1 MTVETNASE
10 IKKTVFLPQTE
21 FPMRAG
27 LAKLEKEIVARWE
40 RIDLYALLR
49 ADRKGAEKFILH
61 DGPPYANGTLHI
73 GHAVNKILKDV
84 ITRLWQMKGFDSNFV
99 PGWDCHGLPI
109 EWKVEE
115 DFRAQG
121 RTKDQVP
128 VDEFRKT
135 CRAFADHWIAIQM
148 EGFKRLGVVGDW
160 KNPYKTMDYA
170 AEAQI
175 FREFIKFMNN
185 GGLYAGSRP
194 VLWSV
199 VEQTALADAEVEYE
213 DITSPAIFVAFP
225 VTASPRPELVGAEVV
240 IWTTTP
246 WTIPGNRAVAFNP
259 ELDYR
264 LVEARQEGRERRLI
278 IAHSLVENFAKDTG
292 IDIAAQSLAAFKG
305 ESLTG
310 TLVKH
315 PLASQHQGYDRL
327 EIPLLPAAHV
337 TAEAGTGLVHTAP
350 GHGPDDFELGKKFGL
365 EIPITVQGDGIF
377 APSVPIFAG
386 EHLFKV
392 DAKVIAALTAAGT
405 LLGNR
410 PHRHSY
416 PHSWRSKKKLIFRN
430 TPQWFISMEANGLRQ
445 KALAAIDATTWYPK
459 GARNRLYAM
468 IEQRPDWCI
477 SRQRSWGV
485 PLAVFIDKATGL
497 PLKDEAVNGR
507 IAAAFAA
514 EGGDAWFNSPPER
527 FLGGEYRAAQ
537 FEQIKDVIEVWFDSG
552 ASHSYVLEARP
563 ELRSPADLYLEGTD
577 QHRGWFHTSLLES
590 CGTRGVAPFKSV
602 LTHGFAL
609 DPQGRKMSKSL
620 GNVIAPLDVARSHGI
635 DILRLWVVTSDYTE
649 DLRIGPDILG
659 QQAELYRRLRNSLRY
674 LLGGLA
680 GWQESERLETDQMP
694 ELEQYILSRLAEI
707 DGLAHDYRASYQF
720 HKLYGLIHEFCA
732 VELSAFYF
740 DIRKDALYCDAAE
753 SLKRRAN
760 RTVMNI
766 LLDWLLRWLAPVLC
780 FTAEEAYGYRPGA
793 TDDETDSVHR
803 LEFMTVP
810 RQWLQP
816 DLNQKWEVIKR
827 WRERVLKTNEGLRA
841 AKTIGSS
848 LEVSFDMTVPPEDFA
863 VLNSVDFAELC
874 IVSELRLSVAAEP
887 RLHGVKSQAEKC
899 ERCWRHL
906 PTVQPLRG
914 AMVCHRCASTTR

>member
-1 MTVETNASE
+1 MTENQKNNE
-10 IKKTVFLPQTE
+10 LKKTVFLPQTG

-27 LAKLEKEIVARWE
+27 LATLEESIVARWQK
-40 RIDLYALLR
+40 IDLYKLLR
-49 ADRKGAEKFILH
+49 QDRKGAEKFILH
-61 DGPPYANGTLHI
+61 DGPPYANGHLHI

-84 ITRLWQMKGFDSNFV
+84 ITRLWQMKGFDSNYV

-115 DFRAQG
+115 DYRAKG
-121 RTKDQVP
+121 RMKNDVP

-135 CRAFADHWIAIQM
+135 CRDFANHWIGIQM

-160 KNPYKTMDYA
+160 DRPYKTMDFA

-175 FREFIKFMNN
+175 FREFTKFLNN

-213 DITSPAIFVAFP
+213 DITSPAIFVAFK
-225 VTASPRPELVGAEVV
+225 VVDSPRPELVGAEAV

-259 ELDYR
+259 ELDYV
-264 LVEARQEGRERRLI
+264 LVKARHNGLERRLI
-278 IAHSLVENFAKDTG
+278 LAKALVEKFAAETAIE
-292 IDIAAQSLAAFKG
+292 IDPHFLAEFGG
-305 ESLTG
+305 EKLAETM
-310 TLVKH
+310 VKH
-315 PLASQHQGYDRL
+315 PLAELHEGYHRL
-327 EIPLLPAAHV
+327 KIPMLPGDHV
-337 TAEAGTGLVHTAP
+337 TADAGTGLVHTAP
-350 GHGPDDFELGKKFGL
+350 GHGVEDFELGKKFNL
-365 EIPITVQGDGIF
+365 EIPITVQGDGIY
-377 APSVPIFAG
+377 APLVPLFAG
-386 EHLFKV
+386 EHVFKV
-392 DAKVIAALTAAGT
+392 DEKVIAALNSAGT
-405 LLGNR
+405 LLGNK
-410 PHRHSY
+410 PYRHSY

-430 TPQWFISMEANGLRQ
+430 TPQWFISMETNGLRQ

-485 PLAVFIDKATGL
+485 PLAVFIDKATGV
-497 PLKDEAVNGR
+497 PLRDDAVNQR
-507 IAAAFAA
+507 IADAFET
-514 EGGDAWFNSPPER
+514 EGGDAWFNSPPSR
-527 FLGGEYRAAQ
+527 FLGADFNADNYD
-537 FEQIKDVIEVWFDSG
+537 QIKDVIEVWFDSG

-563 ELRSPADLYLEGTD
+563 ELRSPADMYLEGTD

-620 GNVIAPLDVARSHGI
+620 GNVVAPLDVARSHGI
-635 DILRLWVVTSDYTE
+635 DILRLWVVSSDYTE
-649 DLRIGPDILG
+649 DLRIGPDILN

-680 GWQESERLETDQMP
+680 GWDDAESINHDQMP
-694 ELEQYILSRLAEI
+694 ELEQYILSRLAEV
-707 DGLAHDYRASYQF
+707 DRAAHDYRASYQF
-720 HKLYGLIHEFCA
+720 HKLYALIHEFCA

-740 DIRKDALYCDAAE
+740 DIRKDALYCDAAD
-753 SLKRRAN
+753 SVKRRAN
-760 RTVMNI
+760 RTVMKH

-793 TDDETDSVHR
+793 TGEETDSVHR
-803 LEFMTVP
+803 LEFIEIDAGWYQP
-810 RQWLQP
+810 QLNDKWL
-816 DLNQKWEVIKR
+816 VIKK
-827 WRERVLKTNEGLRA
+827 WRETVLKSNEELRA
-841 AKTIGSS
+841 SKTIGSS
-848 LEVSFDMTVPPEDFA
+848 LEVRFELTVPAEDYA
-863 VLNSVDFAELC
+863 VLDSVDFAEVC
-874 IVSELRLSVAAEP
+874 IVSELTLHRAEQP
-887 RLHGVKSQAEKC
+887 SHRGVKSTAAKC
-899 ERCWRHL
+899 ERCWKHL
-906 PTVQPLRG
+906 PTVHDHSGNLL
-914 AMVCHRCASTTR
+914 CERCSGVI